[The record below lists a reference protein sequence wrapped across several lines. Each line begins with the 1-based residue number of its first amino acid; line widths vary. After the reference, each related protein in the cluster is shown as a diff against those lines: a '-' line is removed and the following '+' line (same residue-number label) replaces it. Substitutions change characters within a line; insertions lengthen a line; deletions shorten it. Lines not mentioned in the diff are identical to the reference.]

1 MDNISEKEFLTG
13 ILAVLEHEG
22 EKEEEDEV

>member
-1 MDNISEKEFLTG
+1 MDNISEKEFLAG
-13 ILAVLEHEG
+13 LLAVLEHEG